1 MTFIAIILP
10 ILLLS
15 FFFFITVGLRKTL
28 SAKFNTAN
36 EYENI
41 SVIIAIK
48 NEINNLPALIN
59 SLNKLDYQ
67 PNKYEIIFVDDNSED
82 DSYNFLESQLN
93 HNYKII
99 KATNKKFPGKK
110 GALDVGIK
118 NAQFNLIA
126 VTDADC
132 LPEPHWLKSIS
143 TKISEGFDIVF
154 GYSPLIENKNFVSK
168 ISSFENLRNYI
179 LYFAA
184 AGLQIPYSAAARS
197 FAFRKELFNQ
207 IKGFENA
214 NETLSGD
221 DDLLIREAVKNK
233 ARIGAFRFD
242 NDLVYS
248 SAPDSLKE
256 YLNRKARHLKTSHH
270 YLLRHKI
277 FLSLWHSINI
287 FSVYSIFLI
296 PISNLFA
303 IPFTTKIFLD
313 VVLVS
318 VIKKTL
324 PHSLSMFE
332 IIYLQFFYETFLII
346 NFINSVF
353 TKEKWK

>member
-1 MTFIAIILP
+1 MIFFAIILP
-10 ILLLS
+10 VLLLI
-15 FFFFITVGLRKTL
+15 FFFLISFGLRRTI
-28 SAKFNTAN
+28 SAEFNSPAK
-36 EYENI
+36 YKDI
-41 SVIIAIK
+41 SVIIATK

-59 SLNKLDYQ
+59 SLNNLDYQ
-67 PNKYEIIFVDDNSED
+67 SDKYEIIFVDDNSED
-82 DSYNFLESQLN
+82 DSYNFLKSKLN
-93 HNYKII
+93 HNYKIL

-154 GYSPLIENKNFVSK
+154 GYSPLIESKSFVSK

-179 LYFAA
+179 LYFTA
-184 AGLQIPYSAAARS
+184 AGLQIPYSATARS
-197 FAFRKELFNQ
+197 FAFRKELFYQ
-207 IKGFENA
+207 INGFENA

-221 DDLLIREAVKNK
+221 DDLLIREAVKIK
-233 ARIGAFRFD
+233 ARIGAFRFE

-248 SAPDSLKE
+248 SPPQSLKE

-277 FLSLWHSINI
+277 FLSVWHSINI

-296 PISNLFA
+296 PIWNLFA
-303 IPFTTKIFLD
+303 IPCTIKIFLD

-318 VIKKTL
+318 SIKRTL
-324 PHSLSMFE
+324 PHSFSMLE

-346 NFINSVF
+346 NFINSIF
-353 TKEKWK
+353 AKEKWK

>member
-15 FFFFITVGLRKTL
+15 FFFLITFGLRRTL
-28 SAKFNTAN
+28 SAEFNSPG
-36 EYENI
+36 EYKNI
-41 SVIIAIK
+41 SVIIATK
-48 NEINNLPALIN
+48 NEISNLPALIN
-59 SLNKLDYQ
+59 SFNKLDYDQ
-67 PNKYEIIFVDDNSED
+67 DMYEIIFVDDNSED
-82 DSYNFLESQLN
+82 DSYNFLKSQIN

-118 NAQFNLIA
+118 NADFNFIA

-132 LPEPHWLKSIS
+132 LPESDWLKSIS
-143 TKISEGFDIVF
+143 IKISEGFDIVF
-154 GYSPLIENKNFVSK
+154 GYSPLIESKSFVSK

-184 AGLQIPYSAAARS
+184 AGLQIPYSATARS
-197 FAFRKELFNQ
+197 FAFRKEFFNQ

-221 DDLLIREAVKNK
+221 DDLLIREAVKIK
-233 ARIGAFRFD
+233 ARIGAFRFG

-248 SAPDSLKE
+248 SAPDSFKE

-296 PISNLFA
+296 PISYLFM
-303 IPFTTKIFLD
+303 IPITVKMFFDI
-313 VVLVS
+313 VLVS
-318 VIKKTL
+318 TIKKTL
-324 PHSLSMFE
+324 PHSFSFLE

-346 NFINSVF
+346 NFINSIF
-353 TKEKWK
+353 SKEKWK

>member
-1 MTFIAIILP
+1 MIFVAIILP
-10 ILLLS
+10 VLLLI
-15 FFFFITVGLRKTL
+15 FFFLITLGLRRTL
-28 SAKFNTAN
+28 SAKINSPA

-59 SLNKLDYQ
+59 SLNSPDYQ
-67 PNKYEIIFVDDNSED
+67 QDKYEIIFVDDNSED

-99 KATNKKFPGKK
+99 KAINKKFNGKK

-143 TKISEGFDIVF
+143 AKISEGFDIIF
-154 GYSPLIENKNFVSK
+154 GYSPLIESKSFVSK

-179 LYFAA
+179 LYFAS
-184 AGLQIPYSAAARS
+184 AGLQIPYSATARS
-197 FAFRKELFNQ
+197 FAFRKELFYQ
-207 IKGFENA
+207 INGFENA

-221 DDLLIREAVKNK
+221 DDLLIREAVKIK

-256 YLNRKARHLKTSHH
+256 YLKRKARHLKTSHH
-270 YLLRHKI
+270 YLLQHKI

-303 IPFTTKIFLD
+303 IPLTIKIFLD

-318 VIKKTL
+318 TIKKTL
-324 PHSLSMFE
+324 PHSFSMFE
-332 IIYLQFFYETFLII
+332 IIYLQMFYETFLII